1 MKGFL
6 VKTLAAVLAVTMAAP
21 GVAHADRWTKIRP
34 AQCKAAFAAAQAG
47 RAIPDPGVLRIRN
60 NAMVGDTLKV
70 YVNTKRFSAA
80 VDEAIRAWSEA
91 SDGAIKIVKV
101 SSPTARAVEI
111 RERHSG
117 YSGEMIWSP
126 RPHIVV
132 DSGKLGRM
140 TLQNQALIVAHELG
154 HAMGLAHG
162 CSGTLMRAGGSPG
175 YSSLTPTAL
184 DVAAVRQG
192 RF

>member
-6 VKTLAAVLAVTMAAP
+6 VKTLAAVLAVTMAVP

-91 SDGAIKIVKV
+91 SGGAIKIVKV
-101 SSPTARAVEI
+101 KAPTARAVEI
-111 RERHSG
+111 REQSSG
-117 YSGEMIWSP
+117 HFGEMIWSP
-126 RPHIVV
+126 RPHLIV
-132 DSGKLGRM
+132 DPGKFQRM
-140 TLQNQALIVAHELG
+140 SLQNQTFIMAHELG

-162 CSGTLMRAGGSPG
+162 CSGTLMRASGSAG
-175 YSSLTPTAL
+175 YSSLTPTAV